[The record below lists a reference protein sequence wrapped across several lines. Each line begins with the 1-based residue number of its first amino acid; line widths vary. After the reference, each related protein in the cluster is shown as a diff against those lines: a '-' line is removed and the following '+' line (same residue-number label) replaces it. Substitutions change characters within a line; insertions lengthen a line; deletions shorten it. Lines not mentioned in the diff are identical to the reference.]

1 MRIDKILWLYP
12 SGTITDFQKIY
23 LAVERFIKENEKGEK
38 EKKEKKIGKKIGE
51 NNLDIFSCL

>member
-23 LAVERFIKENEKGEK
+23 LALERFIKEKREKRE
-38 EKKEKKIGKKIGE
+38 KEKKIGKKIGE